1 MHQNCDQILGSETMP
16 KFGSKFD
23 QNFDPNF
30 GHKRGLDRNGCQK
43 WCPGIE
49 VKIWVKVW
57 VEIWSKFGVKFWP
70 NFGPKFRVK
79 IWVEIWSK
87 FGVKFWPNF
96 GPKFRVK
103 IWGQNLGPNGGVRT
117 TVLGTLETVSKHGFG
132 TPKQGFGMVLR
143 VSEGKMSTF
152 FEEFRPGNGPKPWF
166 SWSEQAKFG
175 VPKANP
181 R

>member
-49 VKIWVKVW
+49 VKIWVKV
-57 VEIWSKFGVKFWP
+57 
-70 NFGPKFRVK
+70 
-79 IWVEIWSK
+79 WVEIWSK